1 MSSLAA
7 TLAKARQLRDLTSH
21 QILPDHPT
29 YAALTSVDIPPFD
42 VSSPPDVSAALSSL
56 GLTPRLVQ
64 KLQQLYIQHV
74 DSYRQHAQSE
84 YFKTADRLVSTM
96 QGCQHF
102 FAGLQ
107 SNIDLLLQAYVSK
120 YRNLS
125 YRLQRDLLRNV
136 TARMTRERDCQ
147 PDRPAQ
153 LGKSFSKVR
162 LASSFFLLLFVASHP
177 FDIPF
182 SSFI

>member
-102 FAGLQ
+102 
-107 SNIDLLLQAYVSK
+107 LLQAYVSK

-182 SSFI
+182 SSFL